1 MPPSQIV
8 VQAGHAV
15 FESALRHSKTLQHPH
30 FVVLGFKNE
39 QQLEKAYQQ
48 ISSFDIKLYPFYEPD
63 RDNEFTAFA
72 TESIFE
78 NKRHLFK
85 KYNCLNNSFVGVST

>member
-1 MPPSQIV
+1 M
-8 VQAGHAV
+8 VQAGHAA
-15 FESALRHSKTLQHPH
+15 FESALRHSKDLDHPH

-39 QQLEKAYQQ
+39 QQLEKAYQK
-48 ISSFDIKLYPFYEPD
+48 ISSFDIKLYPFYESD
-63 RDNEFTAFA
+63 RDNELTAFA

-85 KYNCLNNSFVGVST
+85 KYNCLNDSFVGVSI

>member
-1 MPPSQIV
+1 M